1 MGLELTT
8 DRCPSIMSQKRYPLR
23 HAASKIASI
32 ELQTYTWQ
40 NKAKIV
46 KQRKFVKHHIMLF
59 LFQTI
64 LFTTDEGILE
74 QVSKNDAA
82 YEVEMLSDD
91 EPFDVER
98 PSTADEG
105 DDKVWA
111 EKFKVIVFTLLYIY
125 YTCSDWYSTIQFL
138 N

>member
-1 MGLELTT
+1 
-8 DRCPSIMSQKRYPLR
+8 
-23 HAASKIASI
+23 
-32 ELQTYTWQ
+32 
-40 NKAKIV
+40 
-46 KQRKFVKHHIMLF
+46 MLF

-125 YTCSDWYSTIQFL
+125 YTCSDWYSTIQFI

>member
-1 MGLELTT
+1 ML
-8 DRCPSIMSQKRYPLR
+8 
-23 HAASKIASI
+23 SK
-32 ELQTYTWQ
+32 ENL
-40 NKAKIV
+40 
-46 KQRKFVKHHIMLF
+46 FF

-105 DDKVWA
+105 DDKV
-111 EKFKVIVFTLLYIY
+111 
-125 YTCSDWYSTIQFL
+125 
-138 N
+138 